1 MTILASLVYWA
12 GAYGICLLGAILF
25 VATLDWII
33 DR

>member
-1 MTILASLVYWA
+1 MTLLAALLYWA
-12 GAYGICLLGAILF
+12 GAYGICLLAAILV

>member
-1 MTILASLVYWA
+1 MTLLAAIAYWA
-12 GAYGICLLGAILF
+12 AAYAICLLGAILF